1 MEPEE
6 TFPDLR
12 DKPETKECRE
22 ERARIQPYRV
32 EAWTPDQI
40 YPHLRSVTPADFTN
54 PAVVLLLRDDRGRY
68 GVYDAAVLQRAP
80 SHRCQQL
87 VGVVDRA
94 TLEALDVS
102 QGVPFPVLR
111 AQPRS

>member
-6 TFPDLR
+6 TFPDIR

-22 ERARIQPYRV
+22 ERARIQPFRV
-32 EAWTPDQI
+32 EAWSPDQV
-40 YPHLRSVTPADFTN
+40 YPHLRSVTPADFSN
-54 PAVVLLLRDDRGRY
+54 PAVLLLLRDDRGRY
-68 GVYDAAVLQRAP
+68 GIYDSAVLKRAP

-94 TLEALDVS
+94 ILEALDVS